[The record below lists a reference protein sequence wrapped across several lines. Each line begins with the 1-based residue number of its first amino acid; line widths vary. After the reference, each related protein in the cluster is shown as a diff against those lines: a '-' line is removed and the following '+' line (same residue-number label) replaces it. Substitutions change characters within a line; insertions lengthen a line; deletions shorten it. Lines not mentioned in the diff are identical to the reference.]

1 MRKKF
6 KALPK
11 LKSLLLF
18 LLLDLIFSERET
30 ARERDLEQSQASFPP
45 SVSVTR
51 SELPVRET
59 AREREIELYHSSH
72 PLLLFLFLGLTFWK
86 EKQIEKEI

>member
-18 LLLDLIFSERET
+18 LLLDLIFSERG
-30 ARERDLEQSQASFPP
+30 
-45 SVSVTR
+45 
-51 SELPVRET
+51 T
-59 AREREIELYHSSH
+59 AREREIEPYHSSH
-72 PLLLFLFLGLTFWK
+72 PLFLFLFLDLK
-86 EKQIEKEI
+86 AL

>member
-1 MRKKF
+1 M
-6 KALPK
+6 PYQ
-11 LKSLLLF
+11 SIHQLLLF
-18 LLLDLIFSERET
+18 LLLALIFSERET

-72 PLLLFLFLGLTFWK
+72 PLLLFLFLNLISLE
-86 EKQIEKEI
+86 EKQLEKEI